1 MIDYMDLHSHTM
13 ASGHAYS
20 TRNEMLEAAYHK
32 GMKFFAITEHAPA
45 MPGSCHKT
53 YFMNYRILPRT
64 YKEMTV
70 LYGAELNIMDYQGT
84 VDLPESILKEMDVV
98 LASIHSPCFT
108 SGTAK
113 ENTAAYLK
121 AMTNPY
127 VDIIAHPDDSRFPID
142 YETLV
147 KAAREYHVL
156 LEVNNSSLSPQSYRK
171 SARENYQ
178 KLLEYCVKYQVPVV
192 MDSDA
197 HVDFMAGEHTFAIQL
212 LERLGFPEELV
223 LNGNSEMFCEYINLK

>member
-1 MIDYMDLHSHTM
+1 M
-13 ASGHAYS
+13 
-20 TRNEMLEAAYHK
+20 
-32 GMKFFAITEHAPA
+32 
-45 MPGSCHKT
+45 
-53 YFMNYRILPRT
+53 
-64 YKEMTV
+64 
-70 LYGAELNIMDYQGT
+70 
-84 VDLPESILKEMDVV
+84 
-98 LASIHSPCFT
+98 
-108 SGTAK
+108 
-113 ENTAAYLK
+113 
-121 AMTNPY
+121 
-127 VDIIAHPDDSRFPID
+127 
-142 YETLV
+142 
-147 KAAREYHVL
+147 L

>member
-20 TRNEMLEAAYHK
+20 TRNEMLEAAYQK

-121 AMTNPY
+121 AMTL
-127 VDIIAHPDDSRFPID
+127 R
-142 YETLV
+142 
-147 KAAREYHVL
+147 
-156 LEVNNSSLSPQSYRK
+156 
-171 SARENYQ
+171 
-178 KLLEYCVKYQVPVV
+178 
-192 MDSDA
+192 
-197 HVDFMAGEHTFAIQL
+197 
-212 LERLGFPEELV
+212 
-223 LNGNSEMFCEYINLK
+223 